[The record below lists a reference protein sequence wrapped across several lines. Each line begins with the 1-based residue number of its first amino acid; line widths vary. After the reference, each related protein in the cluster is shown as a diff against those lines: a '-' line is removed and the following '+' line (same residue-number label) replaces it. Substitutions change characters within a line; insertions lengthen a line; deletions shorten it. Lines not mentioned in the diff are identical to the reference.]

1 MPIDIHTQNK
11 KLVAQLRDALYNY
24 TADGVQSALKQTFHH
39 QAKVFLSYPFES
51 LDGCHGLYEKAFSP
65 LAKAIPDLERRDTIV
80 MAGTT
85 DKNKHWVGCCG
96 YYTGTFVYP
105 WLDIPPSGHHVAMR
119 FHEFYRIENAKIV
132 EMQALW
138 DIPEV
143 MMQANAW
150 PMTPSLGREWQ
161 VPGPAPQNGLVP
173 SPVDTERTATSLKIV
188 LDMVLDLGKYAVGGV
203 AAMRLPN
210 HWHPRFSWY
219 GPAGLGSCRGITGF
233 RNRHQI
239 PFLNAMPNR
248 TNLLDK
254 GNLFADGDFV
264 AFTAWPGMRAKVTE
278 DGWLGIAPS
287 GKEIT
292 MRSLDFWR
300 CERGVIRENW
310 VLVDILD
317 IYKQLGVDVFVR
329 LREMNKPGWTEAADA
344 VTQVNHPTVLE
355 SSFNKG
361 LINEKQIS
369 QLPKATTLVKLGKH
383 ATITALARDKAKI
396 MGIKIE
402 RVA

>member
-24 TADGVQSALKQTFHH
+24 TADGVQSALEQTFHH

-51 LDGCHGLYEKAFSP
+51 LDGCHGLYEKAFRP

-85 DKNKHWVGCCG
+85 DKNDHWVGCCG

-105 WLDIPPSGHHVAMR
+105 WLDILPSGHHVAMR

-143 MMQANAW
+143 MMQANVW

-173 SPVDTERTATSLKIV
+173 SPKDTQRSDTSFKIV
-188 LDMVLDLGKYAVGGV
+188 MDMVIDLGRYGTGGV
-203 AAMRLPN
+203 EAMCLPD

-219 GPAGLGSCRGITGF
+219 GPAGIGSSRGITGF

-239 PFLNAMPNR
+239 PFLKAMPNR
-248 TNLLDK
+248 TNLLDN
-254 GNLFADGDFV
+254 GYFFSDGDFV

-278 DGWLGIAPS
+278 DGWLPVRQWSQPGDLLITVSSSGGSENILRAATSARELGCRVITLTGFKPDNPS
-287 GKEIT
+287 
-292 MRSLDFWR
+292 R
-300 CERGVIRENW
+300 
-310 VLVDILD
+310 
-317 IYKQLGVDVFVR
+317 
-329 LREMNKPGWTEAADA
+329 
-344 VTQVNHPTVLE
+344 
-355 SSFNKG
+355 
-361 LINEKQIS
+361 
-369 QLPKATTLVKLGKH
+369 KLGDLNFYVDSSEYGFVETAH
-383 ATITALARDKAKI
+383 AALTHFLTDQARLIIHNSGHEHEEDH
-396 MGIKIE
+396 
-402 RVA
+402 

>member
-1 MPIDIHTQNK
+1 
-11 KLVAQLRDALYNY
+11 
-24 TADGVQSALKQTFHH
+24 
-39 QAKVFLSYPFES
+39 
-51 LDGCHGLYEKAFSP
+51 
-65 LAKAIPDLERRDTIV
+65 
-80 MAGTT
+80 
-85 DKNKHWVGCCG
+85 
-96 YYTGTFVYP
+96 
-105 WLDIPPSGHHVAMR
+105 
-119 FHEFYRIENAKIV
+119 
-132 EMQALW
+132 
-138 DIPEV
+138 
-143 MMQANAW
+143 
-150 PMTPSLGREWQ
+150 MTPSLGREWQ
-161 VPGPAPQNGLVP
+161 VPGPAPQNGMVP
-173 SPVDTERTATSLKIV
+173 SPKDTQRSDTSFKIV
-188 LDMVLDLGKYAVGGV
+188 MDMVIDLVRYGSGGV
-203 AAMRLPN
+203 EAMCVPD

-219 GPAGLGSCRGITGF
+219 GPAGIGSCRGITGF

-239 PFLNAMPNR
+239 PFLNAMPSR
-248 TNLLDK
+248 TNLLDQ

-264 AFTAWPGMRAKVTE
+264 AFTAWPGMRAKITE

-300 CERGVIRENW
+300 CENGVIRENW

-344 VTQVNHPTVLE
+344 VTQVNHSTVLE
-355 SSFNKG
+355 SSFSKG

-369 QLPKATTLVKLGKH
+369 QLPNATTLLKLGKH

-396 MGIKIE
+396 LGIKIE

>member
-1 MPIDIHTQNK
+1 MTIDIHTQNK
-11 KLVAQLRDALYNY
+11 KLVAQLREALYNY
-24 TADGVQSALKQTFHH
+24 TDDGVQTALDQTFHT
-39 QAKVFLSYPFES
+39 QAKVFLSYPFEQ
-51 LDGCHGLYEKAFSP
+51 LDGAHGLYAKAFKP
-65 LAKAIPDLERRDTIV
+65 LYKAIPDLERRDTIV

-85 DKNKHWVGCCG
+85 DKNCHWVGCCG

-119 FHEFYRIENAKIV
+119 FHEFFRIENNKIV
-132 EMQALW
+132 EMQAIW

-161 VPGPAPQNGLVP
+161 VPGPAPQNGFVP
-173 SPVDTERTATSLKIV
+173 SPFDSQRSAASLKIV
-188 LDMVLDLGKYAVGGV
+188 LDMVIDLGKYATGGV
-203 AAMRLPN
+203 EAMCLAD
-210 HWHPRFSWY
+210 HWHPSFSWY
-219 GPAGLGSCRGITGF
+219 GPAGIGSCRGITGF

-248 TNLLDK
+248 TNLLNN
-254 GNLFADGDFV
+254 GHLFADGDFV
-264 AFTAWPGMRAKVTE
+264 GFTAWPGMQAEVSE

-287 GKEIT
+287 GKKIT

-300 CERGVIRENW
+300 CESGVIRENW
-310 VLVDILD
+310 VLVDLLD
-317 IYKQLGVDVFVR
+317 IYNQLGVDVFSR
-329 LREMNKPGWTEAADA
+329 LRDLSKPGWTETANETNQANQSTA
-344 VTQVNHPTVLE
+344 MA
-355 SSFNKG
+355 SSFSKG
-361 LINEKQIS
+361 LINEKQIGH
-369 QLPKATTLVKLGKH
+369 LPKGTTLLQLGKR
-383 ATITALARDKAKI
+383 ATITALARDKAQQ